1 MAGALGLIWSLP
13 ELSPRLARARGI
25 LVPAAIIIAV
35 CFTMDRWVGST
46 LNLHRI
52 PLQLA
57 SHFPISAHPWF
68 RGIPAS
74 LGLKGAVCCFP
85 LFLLLASFAG
95 GLAGPEGFGYSGP
108 LLKRIGLPPA
118 RLQPGSGP

>member
-1 MAGALGLIWSLP
+1 MAGALGLIWSLS

-46 LNLHRI
+46 LNLQRI

-57 SHFPISAHPWF
+57 SHFPISAQPWF

-74 LGLKGAVCCFP
+74 LGSRGRFAAFPCSCCWR
-85 LFLLLASFAG
+85 A
-95 GLAGPEGFGYSGP
+95 
-108 LLKRIGLPPA
+108 
-118 RLQPGSGP
+118 LQAA